1 MLSMLST
8 KPDHPLA
15 DAKESRRIISE
26 LVGREAASALD
37 EVSAWLES
45 LVVADDLNPA
55 LRLDLILRLDEAAYP
70 HSRKLGRDYL
80 NSPRLGRAQEFRLW
94 RANRYFWAQLAHAY
108 ERCLAQHEAKVKGS
122 DGLKPLLTQLYAR
135 LLHAY
140 SALLKWDQFRYGPI
154 DPEIWAASGKAYL
167 GADQDRMAQKR
178 LPLYP
183 GGAETTAEAEYLKT
197 LLLGASSMDTLLPLE
212 IEIAER
218 LIVHFLPHFVFTA
231 EARPDNVYWV
241 DAGKPLPPTR
251 LAKLPE
257 IAPTLRFFSAGKAL
271 EAIGQLRATMQAN
284 GEIPAEINLSGHYS
298 ARIVLPVL
306 EHLAGYWAPKPP
318 MRSHPRHHVK
328 SRMVV
333 VDGLPP
339 LHSRL
344 AGRLA
349 EDDGEESWIVED
361 VSQGG
366 MGANVHTGANDW
378 IRIGTL
384 VGMQPEGGSNWL
396 VGVIR
401 RYVRESPTQGS
412 VGIETLSKSPRA
424 IVADSNG
431 LRCDAV
437 LLESSLHVGDEV
449 RVVMPSAAWEE
460 NVALLFEFEGRR
472 VRLQP
477 IVMAESGV
485 DFVLGRYGVA
495 TIN

>member
-15 DAKESRRIISE
+15 DAKEARRILSE
-26 LVGREAASALD
+26 LVAREPASALD

-55 LRLDLILRLDEAAYP
+55 LRLDLILRLDEAAFP

-108 ERCLAQHEAKVKGS
+108 ERCLAQHDSKVKGS
-122 DGLKPLLTQLYAR
+122 ESLKPSLALLYAR

-154 DPEIWAASGKAYL
+154 DDGLWAASGQAYL
-167 GADQDRMAQKR
+167 GADQNRMAQKR
-178 LPLYP
+178 LSLYP
-183 GGAETTAEAEYLKT
+183 GGPETTAEAEYLKT
-197 LLLGASSMDTLLPLE
+197 LVLSASSMDNLLPLE

-218 LIVHFLPHFVFTA
+218 LIFHFLPHFVFTA

-241 DAGKPLPPTR
+241 DAAKPLPPTR

-257 IAPTLRFFSAGKAL
+257 IAPTLRFFSTGKAL
-271 EAIGQLRATMQAN
+271 EAIEQLRSTMQTS
-284 GEIPAEINLSGHYS
+284 GEIPAEVDLRGQYS

-306 EHLAGYWAPKPP
+306 EHLASYWTAKPP
-318 MRSHPRHHVK
+318 MRTHPRHNVK

-339 LHSRL
+339 THSRL
-344 AGRLA
+344 AGQPT
-349 EDDGEESWIVED
+349 DQDGEESWIVED
-361 VSQGG
+361 VSMGG
-366 MGANVHTGANDW
+366 MGANVQTGANDW

-401 RYVRESPTQGS
+401 RYVRESPTHGS

-431 LRCDAV
+431 LRCDAI
-437 LLESSLHVGDEV
+437 LLESALHVGDEV

-460 NVALLFEFEGRR
+460 DVALLFEFEGRR

-477 IVMAESGV
+477 IVLAESGV
-485 DFVLGRYGVA
+485 DFVLGRYSVA
-495 TIN
+495 TLS

>member
-15 DAKESRRIISE
+15 DAKEAKRILSE
-26 LVGREAASALD
+26 LAGREPAAALD

-55 LRLDLILRLDEAAYP
+55 LRLDLILGLDEAAFP

-94 RANRYFWAQLAHAY
+94 RANRYYWAQLAHAY
-108 ERCLAQHEAKVKGS
+108 ERSLAQFDAKAKGS
-122 DGLKPLLTQLYAR
+122 DGLKPSLGLLYGR

-154 DPEIWAASGKAYL
+154 DDSLWAAAGAAYL
-167 GADQDRMAQKR
+167 GADRNRLAQKR
-178 LPLYP
+178 LALYTGSP
-183 GGAETTAEAEYLKT
+183 DTSSESEYLKM
-197 LLLGASSMDTLLPLE
+197 LVFGASSMDNLLPLE

-218 LIVHFLPHFVFTA
+218 LIVHFLPHFIFTA

-257 IAPTLRFFSAGKAL
+257 ISPTLRFFSAGKAL
-271 EAIGQLRATMQAN
+271 AALEQSRNAVQAS
-284 GEIPAEINLSGHYS
+284 GEPPADINLNGHYS

-306 EHLAGYWAPKPP
+306 EHLASYWAAKPP
-318 MRSHPRHHVK
+318 MRSHPRHSVK

-339 LHSRL
+339 LHARLSGNSR
-344 AGRLA
+344 
-349 EDDGEESWIVED
+349 DQDGEESWIVED
-361 VSQGG
+361 VSMGG
-366 MGANVHTGANDW
+366 VGANVHTGVNDW

-401 RYVRESPTQGS
+401 RYVRESPSTGA
-412 VGIETLSKSPRA
+412 VGIETLSRSPRA

-431 LRCDAV
+431 LRCDAI
-437 LLESSLHVGDEV
+437 LLEAALHAGDEV
-449 RVVMPSAAWEE
+449 RIVMPSAAWEE
-460 NVALLFEFEGRR
+460 SAPLLFEFEGKR

-477 IVMAESGV
+477 IVLAESGV
-485 DFVLGRYGVA
+485 DFVLGRYSVA